1 MESQLSPEE
10 AQAALAAVDQ
20 SRSDIADRLITP
32 WWYHPVLGVLVGGLI
47 TVATIGVSFQV
58 LLGVLGA
65 YAVGV
70 YLLMSAYRRKARV
83 WMNGFGGGPR
93 ARRSITLMAAV
104 TIAITIAGSVF
115 STGLEIRWTA
125 LLTGLAVAVTVTIWG
140 RHYDNVLRA
149 ELRESS

>member
-1 MESQLSPEE
+1 MESQLSPQE
-10 AQAALAAVDQ
+10 AQAALAAVRQ

-58 LLGVLGA
+58 LLGVLA
-65 YAVGV
+65 VYAVGV
-70 YLLMSAYRRKARV
+70 YLLMSAYRRKTRV
-83 WMNGFGGGPR
+83 WMNGFGGGPK
-93 ARRSITLMAAV
+93 ARRSITLMAVV

-125 LLTGLAVAVTVTIWG
+125 LITGLAVAVTVTIWG